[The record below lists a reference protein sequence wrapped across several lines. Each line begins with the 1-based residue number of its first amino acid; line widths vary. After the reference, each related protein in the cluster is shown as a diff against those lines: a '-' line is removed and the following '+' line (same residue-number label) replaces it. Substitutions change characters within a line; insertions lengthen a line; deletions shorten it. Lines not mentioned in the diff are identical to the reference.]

1 MAKAMPD
8 AEGKTTVRV
17 FPAERVA
24 HAPCHAVRH
33 DPGFL
38 LGGNVLQKGDEFVA
52 AGAGQEI
59 PAAKL
64 FFKYFREAGPARRR
78 LPGGRAGR

>member
-1 MAKAMPD
+1 MVKATPTLR
-8 AEGKTTVRV
+8 AQAAVRV

-24 HAPCHAVRH
+24 HAPRHAVRH
-33 DPGFL
+33 GLGFPF
-38 LGGNVLQKGDEFVA
+38 GGNVLQKGDELVA

-64 FFKYFREAGPARRR
+64 FFKYFREADQRGVAFQVAV
-78 LPGGRAGR
+78 PGR